1 MSKTKNSKKSDD
13 FDWETNTWD
22 VIDTFFKQDNILIE
36 HHLSSFNHFMTH
48 DIQSIVREKDFNPI
62 KIYNKDT
69 WNEERQ
75 QYLETYQ
82 IEFGKIY
89 ISKPV
94 LYDSPNKP
102 MYPAEARLRKL
113 TYGANLYIDIQHR
126 TVKIDPVSGEQEIIP
141 YETLEKYPCGRMPI
155 MVGSKYCV
163 LSEQNNMTKTEMGEG
178 EFDYGGYFIVKGSEK
193 VIICQEK
200 KCENKICCFKNKSTQ
215 NKYSETAEISCIH
228 PDNPSSISPVYIKMK
243 SKEESAGGNAI
254 RIRLKRMKQDIPLI
268 IIFRALNFISDK
280 SIVELIV
287 FDINNENNNTLMELL
302 KASIE
307 EARPIQTQKIALEY
321 ISKYITGIQTIKYK
335 TNKCKL
341 KYTFDVLCNEL
352 FPHVGPS
359 LTKKAYFLGYMVNK
373 LLKSHLGI
381 TKYDDRDSFLNK
393 RVETSGDLM
402 AQLFRAYFGKFVK
415 ELKTTC
421 DKDMMA
427 GRLSELPQNL
437 SKKLKPNSIENDI
450 KFALGTGNWG
460 LKSQAKPRKGIAA
473 VLQRLTYIGTLSNLR
488 RIVAPIDKNGK
499 LTDPRKLHCTQWGVI
514 CPFETPEGGS
524 VGIVK
529 NMAMTCQITI
539 PCSAE
544 PLKACLDEFGV
555 VCLESVN
562 PISITESVKVFVNGD
577 WYGQSFEPHSLV
589 HKLKSLRRQ
598 GLINPFISIA
608 WYIQYNEIQI
618 WTDGGRLCR
627 PLYIIKDNKFV
638 IDNTFVQEIIEK
650 KLQWKDILIKPLKD
664 GPNNLDDLDSI
675 IDDNAV
681 IEYIDVNESDT
692 LMIAMSNDNLAEND
706 RNNYSYYKYTHCEI
720 HPSLIV
726 GVLACNI
733 PFPDHNQ
740 APRNLYQGAMGK
752 QSMGIYSTAFRSR
765 MDTMAH
771 ILHYPQKP
779 IVNTQTSKY
788 VHSDSIPSGQ
798 MPIVAIACYTG
809 YNQEDSLIFNQSAI
823 DRGLFS
829 SSFYRTYMDEE
840 KKNSATL
847 EDEKFCKPQKY
858 YPNGKI
864 YTEKMSHGSY
874 DKLDENGIA
883 IVNSFV
889 DGNDII
895 IGKVT
900 MLKDSIEGEPK
911 ARDLSTSLRS
921 NESGIVDK
929 VYKNSNGDGYNF
941 VKVRVRSDRIP
952 EVGDKFACTVATTMV
967 LSDKGWKKISEI
979 TKDDLVCILD
989 PKTDN
994 ISYETPEKIH
1004 CFPYNGK
1011 MYKLRSQLVDLTV
1024 TPNHRMWIKRRF
1036 GKGSN
1041 YKENFE
1047 FMNAEDCFG
1056 RRLKYKKTVQNY
1068 QPKDWIGET
1077 FTIPEFIDGFSK
1089 SRPKKIV
1096 SMNDWLVFFGIWI
1109 AEGCCTKDSGS
1120 VFIAAHKQRVKNVL
1134 EPAIKNMGFKLNIK
1148 PSDKNC
1154 WNVHNVQL
1162 ASVMEPLSVGAIN
1175 KFLPDWVWRLNKE
1188 QSQLLIE
1195 SMMLGDGYVNKSNA
1209 NLYYTSSERLADDF
1223 CRLCLHAGYSSHKRL
1238 HDGRVAGTETTV
1250 SDGRTI
1256 KSTADNY
1263 TITVIKTKLEPE
1275 INHGHTN
1282 TQDGQSEE
1290 WEHYEGTVHC
1300 LTVRTGIF
1308 MVRENGKPVWTGN
1321 SRHGQKGT
1329 IGLTYKQ
1336 EDMPFTKDGVVP
1348 DIIMNPNAIPKR
1360 MTIAQL
1366 IECVFGKVGT
1376 IAGCELDATPFRKV
1390 TVENISEV
1398 MEKLGYKGAGT
1409 EVLYNGKTGEQMTAS
1424 IFIGPTF
1431 YYRLKH
1437 LVEDKLH
1444 CIDYET
1450 EILTK
1455 DGFKKQNELTMNDF
1469 IATLKDNKLVYEK
1482 PIEIYNYPEHE
1493 GDMYYVQSSE
1503 IDLAVTDK
1511 HRMWVAPQLDANF
1524 NFELAKDIIGQTRY
1538 YKKDAV
1544 WNKTEQEIDLESW
1557 LQRYKRRD
1565 PTIPLPKWFM
1575 NLTQEQSKQVVDI
1588 MIYNCES
1595 FITTEEI
1602 IANQFQQLCL
1612 QAGYSS
1618 IIQKK
1623 DNDEF
1628 YYCTCDKNP
1637 QPVMINSE
1645 TAKESFVENAKVPV
1659 WCVHVPS
1666 EVFLVRRNGKICWT
1680 GNSRSTGPYQLL
1692 TLQPAEGRSRDGGFR
1707 FGEMERDCFWY
1718 HAPILLNCGLS
1729 VKIGQLENNKLNV
1742 MGWSKEKEGLI
1753 KSKQSGFLYKGER
1766 ECVEVTLQDGRKIIC
1781 TPEHPLLTSTNDW
1794 VKVNE
1799 LELKETRIQT
1809 GVTGPLMDIEKE
1821 IEECKGWN
1829 LQVGSLNLETTTKEE
1844 YLKTLAFARIIGLL
1858 ITDGNISKDKIH
1870 GCVYLGHKLDLHKFL
1885 EDLDYFCVSNQVQFM
1900 NKNVFMV
1907 NIPLVFMQDILQL
1920 KGLVKGRKIMQA
1932 GKWPEFVL
1940 DPNCPT
1946 PILREFLGGVFGG
1959 DGHTCHLGLH
1969 RGKRDILTSIS
1980 ISMSKVHEHLESL
1993 KIMFDQLKQM
2003 LSRFGIEKVTI
2014 QNFKENT
2021 SSKKKDNKQSDKK
2034 YQLTLHLEIDELIPF
2049 SEKIGFRYCCHK
2061 SQRLEAGVSYKR
2073 LRNEVIRQHNW
2084 IVERVD
2090 QLTNFK
2096 QLKAENPTKI
2106 VPTKNAIEKAI
2117 EELEK
2122 TEALIHEYAIPSV
2135 HDISDR
2141 LVKGTKF
2148 SKFSSKSFPTAEEYL
2163 KEIGALDWFLTEE
2176 KQKEEEEI
2184 TDEQEQ
2190 KEEGEEPPKSPSAN
2204 VSYGVNRKLESLPTM
2219 NLKVLSRIP
2228 IGPKPVYDIQV
2239 DEVHSFLA
2247 NGVVSHNCML
2257 SHGSVQFLKERTF
2270 DCSDKYV
2277 VWIDKETGTIA
2288 PINEEKGIYKSLYSD
2303 NTTRFAKVQL
2313 PYSSKL
2319 LIQELASMHILPRI
2333 FTK

>member
-1 MSKTKNSKKSDD
+1 
-13 FDWETNTWD
+13 
-22 VIDTFFKQDNILIE
+22 
-36 HHLSSFNHFMTH
+36 
-48 DIQSIVREKDFNPI
+48 
-62 KIYNKDT
+62 
-69 WNEERQ
+69 
-75 QYLETYQ
+75 
-82 IEFGKIY
+82 
-89 ISKPV
+89 
-94 LYDSPNKP
+94 
-102 MYPAEARLRKL
+102 
-113 TYGANLYIDIQHR
+113 
-126 TVKIDPVSGEQEIIP
+126 
-141 YETLEKYPCGRMPI
+141 
-155 MVGSKYCV
+155 
-163 LSEQNNMTKTEMGEG
+163 
-178 EFDYGGYFIVKGSEK
+178 
-193 VIICQEK
+193 
-200 KCENKICCFKNKSTQ
+200 
-215 NKYSETAEISCIH
+215 
-228 PDNPSSISPVYIKMK
+228 
-243 SKEESAGGNAI
+243 
-254 RIRLKRMKQDIPLI
+254 
-268 IIFRALNFISDK
+268 
-280 SIVELIV
+280 
-287 FDINNENNNTLMELL
+287 
-302 KASIE
+302 
-307 EARPIQTQKIALEY
+307 
-321 ISKYITGIQTIKYK
+321 
-335 TNKCKL
+335 
-341 KYTFDVLCNEL
+341 
-352 FPHVGPS
+352 
-359 LTKKAYFLGYMVNK
+359 
-373 LLKSHLGI
+373 
-381 TKYDDRDSFLNK
+381 
-393 RVETSGDLM
+393 
-402 AQLFRAYFGKFVK
+402 
-415 ELKTTC
+415 
-421 DKDMMA
+421 
-427 GRLSELPQNL
+427 
-437 SKKLKPNSIENDI
+437 
-450 KFALGTGNWG
+450 
-460 LKSQAKPRKGIAA
+460 
-473 VLQRLTYIGTLSNLR
+473 
-488 RIVAPIDKNGK
+488 
-499 LTDPRKLHCTQWGVI
+499 
-514 CPFETPEGGS
+514 
-524 VGIVK
+524 
-529 NMAMTCQITI
+529 
-539 PCSAE
+539 
-544 PLKACLDEFGV
+544 
-555 VCLESVN
+555 
-562 PISITESVKVFVNGD
+562 
-577 WYGQSFEPHSLV
+577 
-589 HKLKSLRRQ
+589 
-598 GLINPFISIA
+598 
-608 WYIQYNEIQI
+608 
-618 WTDGGRLCR
+618 
-627 PLYIIKDNKFV
+627 
-638 IDNTFVQEIIEK
+638 
-650 KLQWKDILIKPLKD
+650 
-664 GPNNLDDLDSI
+664 
-675 IDDNAV
+675 
-681 IEYIDVNESDT
+681 
-692 LMIAMSNDNLAEND
+692 
-706 RNNYSYYKYTHCEI
+706 
-720 HPSLIV
+720 
-726 GVLACNI
+726 
-733 PFPDHNQ
+733 
-740 APRNLYQGAMGK
+740 
-752 QSMGIYSTAFRSR
+752 
-765 MDTMAH
+765 
-771 ILHYPQKP
+771 
-779 IVNTQTSKY
+779 
-788 VHSDSIPSGQ
+788 
-798 MPIVAIACYTG
+798 
-809 YNQEDSLIFNQSAI
+809 
-823 DRGLFS
+823 
-829 SSFYRTYMDEE
+829 
-840 KKNSATL
+840 
-847 EDEKFCKPQKY
+847 
-858 YPNGKI
+858 
-864 YTEKMSHGSY
+864 
-874 DKLDENGIA
+874 
-883 IVNSFV
+883 
-889 DGNDII
+889 
-895 IGKVT
+895 
-900 MLKDSIEGEPK
+900 
-911 ARDLSTSLRS
+911 
-921 NESGIVDK
+921 
-929 VYKNSNGDGYNF
+929 
-941 VKVRVRSDRIP
+941 
-952 EVGDKFACTVATTMV
+952 
-967 LSDKGWKKISEI
+967 
-979 TKDDLVCILD
+979 
-989 PKTDN
+989 
-994 ISYETPEKIH
+994 
-1004 CFPYNGK
+1004 
-1011 MYKLRSQLVDLTV
+1011 
-1024 TPNHRMWIKRRF
+1024 
-1036 GKGSN
+1036 
-1041 YKENFE
+1041 
-1047 FMNAEDCFG
+1047 
-1056 RRLKYKKTVQNY
+1056 
-1068 QPKDWIGET
+1068 
-1077 FTIPEFIDGFSK
+1077 
-1089 SRPKKIV
+1089 
-1096 SMNDWLVFFGIWI
+1096 
-1109 AEGCCTKDSGS
+1109 
-1120 VFIAAHKQRVKNVL
+1120 
-1134 EPAIKNMGFKLNIK
+1134 
-1148 PSDKNC
+1148 
-1154 WNVHNVQL
+1154 
-1162 ASVMEPLSVGAIN
+1162 
-1175 KFLPDWVWRLNKE
+1175 
-1188 QSQLLIE
+1188 
-1195 SMMLGDGYVNKSNA
+1195 
-1209 NLYYTSSERLADDF
+1209 
-1223 CRLCLHAGYSSHKRL
+1223 
-1238 HDGRVAGTETTV
+1238 
-1250 SDGRTI
+1250 
-1256 KSTADNY
+1256 
-1263 TITVIKTKLEPE
+1263 
-1275 INHGHTN
+1275 
-1282 TQDGQSEE
+1282 
-1290 WEHYEGTVHC
+1290 
-1300 LTVRTGIF
+1300 
-1308 MVRENGKPVWTGN
+1308 
-1321 SRHGQKGT
+1321 
-1329 IGLTYKQ
+1329 
-1336 EDMPFTKDGVVP
+1336 MPFTKDGVVP

-1444 CIDYET
+1444 CIDYQT

-1482 PIEIYNYPEHE
+1482 PIEIYNYPEHV

-1511 HRMWVAPQLDANF
+1511 HRMWAAPQLDANF

-1538 YKKDAV
+1538 YKKNAILEKKIEDV
-1544 WNKTEQEIDLESW
+1544 DLEQW

-1588 MIYNCES
+1588 MIYNCEL

-1612 QAGYSS
+1612 HTGYSS

-1729 VKIGQLENNKLNV
+1729 VKIGQLEDNKLDV
-1742 MGWSKEKEGLI
+1742 MGWSKEKDGLV

-1781 TPEHPLLTSTNDW
+1781 TPEHPLLTSTNEW
-1794 VKVNE
+1794 VKVND

-1809 GVTGPLMDIEKE
+1809 GVTGPLMDIDKE

-1844 YLKTLAFARIIGLL
+1844 YLKTLAFVRIIGLL

-1907 NIPLVFMQDILQL
+1907 NIPQVFMKDILQL
-1920 KGLVKGRKIMQA
+1920 KGLVKGRKIMQT

-1940 DPNCPT
+1940 DPNFPT

-1959 DGHTCHLGLH
+1959 DGHTCLLGMH

-2061 SQRLEAGVSYKR
+2061 SHRLEAGVSYKR

-2176 KQKEEEEI
+2176 KQKDEEEI